1 MPAAR
6 ELQVH
11 HANKPGRLGRISSI
25 LGDAGIN
32 IDGFGVWG
40 GETRLFVSDVDRAVA
55 LLSAHDI
62 SCEVTEVLR
71 LHLPDEPGNLA
82 EVAQALGE
90 AGINI
95 DYAYTLTSTVPGEA
109 AFVLAVIDPD
119 VAEDIL
125 EEEDALDGENE

>member
-6 ELQVH
+6 ELRVH
-11 HANKPGRLGRISSI
+11 HANKPGRLGRISAI

-32 IDGFGVWG
+32 IEGFGVWG
-40 GETRLFVSDVDRAVA
+40 GETRLFVADADRATEVLGEHDMKCDVA
-55 LLSAHDI
+55 D
-62 SCEVTEVLR
+62 VLR

-109 AFVLAVIDPD
+109 AFVLAVLDPQL
-119 VAEDIL
+119 AEGVL
-125 EEEDALDGENE
+125 